1 MKKRTL
7 SIILILCMML
17 TMLPVTA
24 LAASDTSCD
33 GGESCKHEAAIGN
46 THYDTLSE
54 AIEAAKSGEEVDLL
68 KDVDVSTTGLQIGS
82 DITLDLNGH
91 AIKAASTENGK
102 IKIKRFGISF

>member
-54 AIEAAKSGEEVDLL
+54 AIEAAQAGETVLLL
-68 KDVDVSTTGLQIGS
+68 KDVQEKENITVEADKNL
-82 DITLDLNGH
+82 TLDLNG
-91 AIKAASTENGK
+91 
-102 IKIKRFGISF
+102 

>member
-54 AIEAAKSGEEVDLL
+54 AIEAAM
-68 KDVDVSTTGLQIGS
+68 
-82 DITLDLNGH
+82 
-91 AIKAASTENGK
+91 
-102 IKIKRFGISF
+102 